1 MTKARDYKVAIIADE
16 FTYNSFASEFQACPV
31 HPDDWREVFEQERP
45 DIFFCES
52 AWSGIDSDKR
62 PWKGQVYAIRAA
74 GADNRETLFSILA
87 YCRNA
92 GIPTVFWNKEDPIH
106 HDSAHGGFADTARHF
121 DFVFTTAAECV
132 DSYRNRFKAS
142 NVSTLPFATNPRLF
156 NPIEVCQR
164 SRSIVFAGSWYSDHW
179 ARIQDMETILDGLG
193 STGFDLTI
201 YDRNYGTFHP
211 LRQWPEKYR
220 QYIQPAK
227 SHHEMPA
234 VYKSSIYGL
243 NINTVTDSK
252 TMFARR
258 VFELMSSNT
267 LVVSNY
273 AKGLDEMFGSLV
285 VFADREPDRLGQLSA
300 EQVNQIRHKALHEV
314 LSQHTYK
321 ARWHTILTSMGLP
334 YEDDSPTLTFVKTAT
349 SEQGVSTTESWFQQH
364 RSRFSGSSLLILTDD
379 STAPSSVAEP
389 EKQLTLIAAT
399 STSIPE
405 ISQYATNEHCEAV
418 ATSHF
423 MTLSDDLMKTPKR
436 IEEAILHLQYMDN
449 HPLALAATE
458 CDKYQLKTVDP
469 GADLMHTSDRFND
482 WLRKYSAKQGVEAYL
497 V

>member
-227 SHHEMPA
+227 SHDEMPA

-243 NINTVTDSK
+243 NINTITDSK

-334 YEDDSPTLTFVKTAT
+334 YEDDSPTLTFVAVVA
-349 SEQGVSTTESWFQQH
+349 SEQEAVAATSWFQQH
-364 RSRFSGSSLLILTDD
+364 GVQFNGSTLLLVANDTM
-379 STAPSSVAEP
+379 APSSVSELNRRFAP
-389 EKQLTLIAAT
+389 LGVTITSCHQLAQRA
-399 STSIPE
+399 PG
-405 ISQYATNEHCEAV
+405 EANSPIR
-418 ATSHF
+418 TTHF
-423 MTLSDDLMKTPKR
+423 LTLSDGIMLSPTR
-436 IEEAILHLQYMDN
+436 IEEALLHLQYMDS
-449 HPLALAATE
+449 HPLA
-458 CDKYQLKTVDP
+458 P
-469 GADLMHTSDRFND
+469 GATPRNQYLVGKADPWGALLDSSNKFNQ
-482 WLRKYSAKQGVEAYL
+482 WLAQYTGNQHIEAYL